1 VPRIVADIKRHG
13 SQSVAWSCGLLDRV
27 WDLLQSRPRTFLL
40 IVCGLLMIQIGPLWY
55 PTLDSTNYLSASR
68 SLTSEGPIKSL
79 DSPRV
84 DIPLGYPILISPAF
98 LFGERPF
105 VALSIIQFCLALGV
119 TCGVYRW
126 AQRQIPDAAVLV
138 TCLVMVNAG
147 VWLYYRRTLKEIAFM
162 AFSIW
167 TVNVL
172 HDVLRAPDRRS
183 LLRSSVLAVL
193 LSCFLVTIRYAG
205 IVFPAAFGGLLLWR
219 AVHRQCA
226 PRLATALILLVA
238 CPSAAVLLGQVAYHR
253 SMAVV
258 HGGRDYLQGFQS
270 RTSTATQTTGDRLL
284 ASSQMRLHGIARVV
298 APGMLKTDAA
308 LITNHPA
315 VAVGEL
321 VVLLMIVCGCWK
333 LARKHDLLT
342 LSFPLYMALYIAW
355 PFDSG
360 GRFLVPMA
368 PLLIGS
374 LVVAWMPYV
383 AGRRLHIV
391 GLMAHVTVA
400 LGYWL
405 FIDLPRA
412 QEINGQWA
420 TVDRIVQVVASNP
433 GRLECEQR
441 ELQPLLQLAGDK
453 CVLYSHSW
461 HSNSKNRPQWLL
473 LSAGQPVPDA
483 FGRPRTIDG
492 YQILERRARPTASDR
507 LPRTAQSLRRTVN

>member
-1 VPRIVADIKRHG
+1 MPRIVADIKTHCR
-13 SQSVAWSCGLLDRV
+13 QALAWSCELLDRV
-27 WDLLQSRPRTFLL
+27 WDLLQSRPRPFLL
-40 IVCGLLMIQIGPLWY
+40 MVCGLLMIQIGPLWY
-55 PTLDSTNYLSASR
+55 PTLDSTNYLSVSR
-68 SLTSEGPIKSL
+68 SLTAAGPIKSL

-98 LFGERPF
+98 LFGDRPF
-105 VALSIIQFCLALGV
+105 VALSIIQFGLALGV
-119 TCGVYRW
+119 TFGVYRW

-162 AFSIW
+162 AFGIW

-172 HDVLRAPDRRS
+172 HDVLRATDRRS

-205 IVFPAAFGGLLLWR
+205 IVFPAAFGGLILWR
-219 AVHRQCA
+219 TVRRQCA

-238 CPSAAVLLGQVAYHR
+238 CPSAALLLGQVAYHR

-270 RTSTATQTTGDRLL
+270 RTSKTPQTTGDRLL

-298 APGMLKTDAA
+298 APGMLKSDVS
-308 LITNHPA
+308 LITDHPA

-321 VVLLMIVCGCWK
+321 LVLLMIVCGCCQ
-333 LARKHDLLT
+333 LARKHDLLA
-342 LSFPLYMALYIAW
+342 LSFPLYMALYLAW

-374 LVVAWMPYV
+374 LVVAWMPYA
-383 AGRRLHIV
+383 AGRRLHVV
-391 GLMAHVTVA
+391 GVLAHLSVA

-412 QEINGQWA
+412 QQLNDQWA
-420 TVDRIVQVVASNP
+420 TVDRIVQVVESDP
-433 GRLECEQR
+433 GRLECEHR
-441 ELQPLLQLAGDK
+441 GLQPLLQLAGDK

-461 HSNSKNRPQWLL
+461 HSNSKNQPQWLL

-483 FGRPRTIDG
+483 FRRSRTIDG
-492 YQILERRARPTASDR
+492 YQVLQRRSRPTAG
-507 LPRTAQSLRRTVN
+507 PGPQRTAQSRPRTLN